1 MIEQNY
7 LEYSTA
13 IKETMGLKVDWKEKI
28 NNEAPDNE
36 ENNEPSINKEEYTD
50 DINEQVN
57 EDNTKSN
64 E

>member
-50 DINEQVN
+50 GINEQVD

>member
-36 ENNEPSINKEEYTD
+36 KNNEPSINKEEYTN
-50 DINEQVN
+50 DINEQVA